1 VEGERSVS
9 GLLLTSS
16 LSPSVL
22 MSCEETKQALS
33 SYLDDEMSLPAR
45 AACDEHLR
53 QCPVCRE
60 ELAVV
65 RSLTRR
71 MAALPRPVAPPDLV
85 SSIHD
90 ALSIEAGALS
100 RQPRLPLTE
109 RITGWLRPRV
119 MTYTVGTFA
128 SCLLF
133 ILMFA
138 ALRSSLQAFRT
149 FDLAT
154 RSGFAQ
160 YRVTMVTREGG
171 FDITKP
177 ITPESLAAGRSE
189 VAVES
194 PSLNPRGALAALTNS
209 TPESAT
215 ATEDDDMIVVT
226 NVFSNG
232 QASLADIVQAP
243 RDRRLLDEFQNAL
256 REGPAFVPA
265 SYDRRPQTMRVVF
278 VLQKVQVRE
287 SGF

>member
-1 VEGERSVS
+1 
-9 GLLLTSS
+9 
-16 LSPSVL
+16 

-33 SYLDDEMSLPAR
+33 SYLDDELSQLAR
-45 AACDEHLR
+45 AGCDEHLR

-60 ELAVV
+60 ELAAV
-65 RSLTRR
+65 RALTRR
-71 MAALPRPVAPPDLV
+71 LAALPRPVAPPNLA

-90 ALSIEAGALS
+90 ALSIEAGALV
-100 RQPRLPLTE
+100 RQPRLPFTE
-109 RITGWLRPRV
+109 RIAGWLRPRV
-119 MTYTVGTFA
+119 MPYTVGTFA

-160 YRVTMVTREGG
+160 QYRVTMITRESG

-209 TPESAT
+209 APESAT

>member
-1 VEGERSVS
+1 
-9 GLLLTSS
+9 
-16 LSPSVL
+16 

-33 SYLDDEMSLPAR
+33 SYLDDELSLPAR
-45 AACDEHLR
+45 AGVDEHFR

-60 ELAVV
+60 ELATV
-65 RSLTRR
+65 RALTRR
-71 MAALPRPVAPPDLV
+71 LAALPRPVAPPDLA
-85 SSIHD
+85 SSIRT
-90 ALSIEAGALS
+90 ALSIEAGALV
-100 RQPRLPLTE
+100 RQPRLPLAE
-109 RITGWLRPRV
+109 RLTGWLRPRV
-119 MTYTVGTFA
+119 MPYTVGTFA

-154 RSGFAQ
+154 RAGLTNN
-160 YRVTMVTREGG
+160 RVIILTSEGG

-209 TPESAT
+209 EPERAS

-232 QASLADIVQAP
+232 QASVADIVQAP

-287 SGF
+287 NGF

>member
-1 VEGERSVS
+1 M
-9 GLLLTSS
+9 T
-16 LSPSVL
+16 
-22 MSCEETKQALS
+22 CEETKQALS
-33 SYLDDEMSLPAR
+33 SYLDDELSLPAR
-45 AACDEHLR
+45 AGCDEHLR

-60 ELAVV
+60 ELAVA
-65 RSLTRR
+65 RALTRR
-71 MAALPRPVAPPDLV
+71 LAALPRPVAPPDLAL
-85 SSIHD
+85 SIRD
-90 ALSIEAGALS
+90 ALSIEAGALV

-109 RITGWLRPRV
+109 RLTGWLRPRV
-119 MTYTVGTFA
+119 MPYTVGTFA

-154 RSGFAQ
+154 RSGGFQ
-160 YRVTMVTREGG
+160 YRVTMITREPGY
-171 FDITKP
+171 DITKP

-194 PSLNPRGALAALTNS
+194 PSLNPRGALAALTNDAAQ
-209 TPESAT
+209 ESAT
-215 ATEDDDMIVVT
+215 NTEDDDMIVVT